1 MEVRAFST
9 TVHSSMFNNVG
20 RAVTLNACITSGQN
34 VLITGIG
41 GGVALIAMQICLAIG
56 ANVYVTSG
64 SQDKIQKAVA
74 LGAMGGFSYNDRE
87 SIELSFTV
95 LTINDVHHSGV
106 ADLSSKS
113 FIQGKRSA
121 VGCCY

>member
-1 MEVRAFST
+1 
-9 TVHSSMFNNVG
+9 MFNTVC
-20 RAVTLNACITSGQN
+20 RAVTLNACVTSGQN

-74 LGAMGGFSYNDRE
+74 LGAMGGFNYTDRKPI
-87 SIELSFTV
+87 SLYFAL
-95 LTINDVHHSGV
+95 LTTNGILRSGV
-106 ADLSSKS
+106 ADSSSKS
-113 FIQGKRSA
+113 FVQGKRSA
-121 VGCCY
+121 VVGCCY